1 MKINKRK
8 FNKVT
13 IVFFIVVALIILLI
27 LNQNYKTN
35 NKKIIE
41 INKTQIN
48 LQNQSYDEFYDARK
62 YMVDNHMKA
71 RDIYDEK
78 VLAVMEKV
86 PRHKFV
92 PENLV
97 ANAYDDRPL
106 PIGYGQTI
114 SQPRTVVFMLEL
126 LGTKEGECVVDI
138 GFGSGWQSAL
148 LAHMV
153 GALGIV
159 YAVELIPALCEFGKA
174 NVAKYPDLYRRVR
187 FHCGDALEGF
197 GEIEIGDHVDRII
210 VAADISE
217 IPVRWRA
224 VLRNGGVLVYPSNG
238 VIRREH
244 KHSEEEFDI
253 QEYPGFAF
261 VPFVATAH
269 NYR

>member
-1 MKINKRK
+1 MHNTNKEL
-8 FNKVT
+8 
-13 IVFFIVVALIILLI
+13 IVSLDELGVLRDTRIKSALCAVDRRDFVL
-27 LNQNYKTN
+27 
-35 NKKIIE
+35 
-41 INKTQIN
+41 
-48 LQNQSYDEFYDARK
+48 DEFRDEAYRDDA
-62 YMVDNHMKA
+62 
-71 RDIYDEK
+71 
-78 VLAVMEKV
+78 
-86 PRHKFV
+86 
-92 PENLV
+92 
-97 ANAYDDRPL
+97 L
-106 PIGYGQTI
+106 PILSGQTI

-244 KHSEEEFDI
+244 KHSEEELDI